1 MGKILTVIVAAT
13 VASAAHAIHPYAAFK
28 NVLPSVKKHT
38 SVAIFLPATLATA
51 GADPKL
57 YAGGSAATNTWDL
70 ELSGAPNC
78 GGADAC
84 FIAGFESK
92 RGGKLPAGKGI
103 TSFKL
108 SNGDAARYHPI
119 TCGAS
124 CAPATL
130 WFAHKGVLYT
140 WQLKDAPK
148 NAKTTMAAAAA
159 SAIAAGAR

>member
-1 MGKILTVIVAAT
+1 MGRLLTVVAAAT
-13 VASAAHAIHPYAAFK
+13 IAASAHAIHPLAAFK
-28 NVLPSVKKHT
+28 TVLPKVKHQT

-57 YAGGSAATNTWDL
+57 YASGSGTAKTWDL
-70 ELSGAPNC
+70 ELAGAPNC

-84 FIAGFESK
+84 FIAGFSAK
-92 RGGKLPAGKGI
+92 RGGTLPAGFTKL
-103 TSFKL
+103 KL
-108 SNGDAARYHPI
+108 SNGDPARYHPI

-124 CAPATL
+124 CGPATL
-130 WFAHKGVLYT
+130 WFTHKGVLYT

>member
-1 MGKILTVIVAAT
+1 VAKLLTVVAAAT
-13 VASAAHAIHPYAAFK
+13 LASSAHSIHPYAALK
-28 NVLPSVKKHT
+28 VALPSVKHHT

-57 YAGGSAATNTWDL
+57 YAGGSATARTWDL

-84 FIAGFESK
+84 FIAGFSAT
-92 RGGKLPAGKGI
+92 RGGKLPAGFTKL
-103 TSFKL
+103 KL
-108 SNGDAARYHPI
+108 SNGDPARFHPI

-130 WFAHKGVLYT
+130 WLTHKGVLYT

-148 NAKTTMAAAAA
+148 NVQATMAAAAA
-159 SAIAAGAR
+159 SAVAAGPR